1 MEDNKKGNQDMI
13 NEVDELGLQIEDE
26 LTQMYET
33 GEKEWDIEDIRKVA
47 KKTYDLIFDN
57 YDDDEE
63 NGVETSS
70 YSLLEK
76 DGEEMVFIL
85 RKK

>member
-1 MEDNKKGNQDMI
+1 MEKNHKSKEDMI
-13 NEVDELGLQIEDE
+13 NEVDELGLQIEAE
-26 LTQMYET
+26 LDSMYEQNQ
-33 GEKEWDIEDIRKVA
+33 KEWDIEDIRKVA

-63 NGVETSS
+63 NGVETSN

-76 DGEEMVFIL
+76 KT
-85 RKK
+85 KKWYIF

>member
-1 MEDNKKGNQDMI
+1 MEKNHKSKEDMI
-13 NEVDELGLQIEDE
+13 NEVDELGLQIEAE
-26 LTQMYET
+26 LDSMYEQNQ
-33 GEKEWDIEDIRKVA
+33 KEWDIEDIRKVA

-63 NGVETSS
+63 NGVETSN

-76 DGEEMVFIL
+76 KDEEMVYIL

>member
-1 MEDNKKGNQDMI
+1 MERKGNENQDMI

-33 GEKEWDIEDIRKVA
+33 GDKEWDIEDIRRVA
-47 KKTYDLIFDN
+47 KKTYDLIFDK

-63 NGVETSS
+63 NGVETSNF
-70 YSLLEK
+70 SLLEK

>member
-33 GEKEWDIEDIRKVA
+33 GDKEWDIEDIRKVA

>member
-1 MEDNKKGNQDMI
+1 MEDNRKENQDMI

-33 GEKEWDIEDIRKVA
+33 GEKEWDIEDIRKIA

-70 YSLLEK
+70 FSLLEK

>member
-57 YDDDEE
+57 FDDDEE

-76 DGEEMVFIL
+76 DGEEMVFML

>member
-1 MEDNKKGNQDMI
+1 MEDNRKENQDMI

-33 GEKEWDIEDIRKVA
+33 GEKEWDIEDIRKIA

-70 YSLLEK
+70 FSLLEK

-85 RKK
+85 RNK

>member
-1 MEDNKKGNQDMI
+1 MEDNRKENQDMI

-26 LTQMYET
+26 LTQMHET
-33 GEKEWDIEDIRKVA
+33 GEKEWDIEDIRKIA

-70 YSLLEK
+70 FSLLEK